1 MLIKSCAGKVRT
13 ATGDSSEF
21 NIAAYF
27 LVNGDPYLAS

>member
-1 MLIKSCAGKVRT
+1 MLIKSGAGKARA

-27 LVNGDPYLAS
+27 FVNGDPDLAS